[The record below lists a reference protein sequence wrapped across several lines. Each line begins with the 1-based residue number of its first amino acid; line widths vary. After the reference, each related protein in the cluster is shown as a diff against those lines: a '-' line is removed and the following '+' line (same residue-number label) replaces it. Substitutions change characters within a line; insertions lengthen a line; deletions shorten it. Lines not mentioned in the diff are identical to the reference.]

1 MRCLSLPVKLT
12 SAPLALSHFSSSSP
26 VSNTFYSWEH
36 KFMPQ
41 IKQQPLWPLLKGFL
55 YFNSILTHNLY
66 LSIYALVISEDLH
79 FSLTAFFILL
89 LSFLSGCCDRHDAK
103 YLRVELGLCRNKM
116 LLLPCCHFSFL
127 SFYRCNEEQRI
138 HLAPSLSFLLSP
150 IFRLSISLPPYR
162 SSNPIRLLRLRES
175 HSEDMAAHLIW
186 TQINSSMSC
195 EGMQT
200 VYVFMHRKCVR
211 IYKAGNKKSAAYY

>member
-1 MRCLSLPVKLT
+1 MKVY
-12 SAPLALSHFSSSSP
+12 
-26 VSNTFYSWEH
+26 TF
-36 KFMPQ
+36 
-41 IKQQPLWPLLKGFL
+41 LWQLFL
-55 YFNSILTHNLY
+55 FYF
-66 LSIYALVISEDLH
+66 
-79 FSLTAFFILL
+79 FF
-89 LSFLSGCCDRHDAK
+89 FLSGYCDRHDAK

-211 IYKAGNKKSAAYY
+211 IQSWKQEKCCILLVWF